1 MNTHSLTPT
10 QTFIRPHPNAPFNRL
25 DLSRGARQFGLRSL
39 VFLDAAVRTDYA
51 ELDPA
56 LGHNVAGIV
65 LAVLAFH
72 EALPGLGRDEE
83 RITVCLVRRRDE
95 QLVEVDLVLQR
106 RRQRGGEAI
115 ELRRVAER
123 ELATPVFDPSGAR

>member
-51 ELDPA
+51 ELDLA

-72 EALPGLGRDEE
+72 ETLSGLGRDEE